1 MNKFIK
7 AVRKAIHCVIPAPR
21 DKRNSQVTDTEDHPT
36 DEPVVIT
43 PTDTSRLI
51 GMTVIATGHC
61 ASCPLEHTDC
71 VKLILAD
78 GANICLVRPLTP
90 SRLVRSA
97 KSSKHFDS
105 KKSLKSK
112 KQ

>member
-21 DKRNSQVTDTEDHPT
+21 DKRNRPVTDTEDHPT

-61 ASCPLEHTDC
+61 ASCPLERTDC

-78 GANICLVRPLTP
+78 GANICLVRPDSTKQARPL
-90 SRLVRSA
+90 R